1 MFDVEGFILVGGKST
16 RMGEDKA
23 ALCFEGQTS
32 IQRTAARMAPVTSR
46 VCLVGARQDQGRSP
60 FENVPDIHPQWG
72 ALGGIHAALISCRSQ
87 WALVVAC
94 DLPFLT
100 TELFGRLESLRAD
113 QFDAIV
119 PVQPDQRPQ
128 PLCAI
133 YRRPTCLPHVERLI
147 HRDEHT
153 PRALL
158 AAVNTRWVEFGELED
173 LPGADQFFFNMNT
186 PADLAQARKII
197 QGMNLGE
204 EPR

>member
-23 ALCFEGQTS
+23 ALSFDGRTS
-32 IQRTAARMAPVTSR
+32 IQRTAAEMAPVTSR
-46 VCLVGARQDQGRSP
+46 VRLVGARQDQGRSP
-60 FENVPDIHPQWG
+60 LENVPDIHRHWG
-72 ALGGIHAALISCRSQ
+72 ALGGIHAALIACRSP

-113 QFDAIV
+113 PLDAIV
-119 PVQPDQRPQ
+119 PVQPDERPQ

-133 YRRPTCLPHVERLI
+133 YRRDTCLSHAERLI
-147 HRDEHT
+147 EREEHT
-153 PRALL
+153 PRVLL
-158 AAVNTRWVEFGELED
+158 AAVNTRWVQFAELED
-173 LPGADQFFFNMNT
+173 LPGADHFFFNMNT

-197 QGMNLGE
+197 QGMNLGGKH
-204 EPR
+204 

>member
-1 MFDVEGFILVGGKST
+1 MFDVEGFILVGGKSS

-23 ALCFEGQTS
+23 ALSFDGQTS
-32 IQRTAARMAPVTSR
+32 IQRTAAEMAPVTSR

-60 FENVPDIHPQWG
+60 LENVPDIHLDWG
-72 ALGGIHAALISCRSQ
+72 ALGGIHAALIACRSQ

-100 TELFGRLESLRAD
+100 TELFGRLESLGAD
-113 QFDAIV
+113 PFDAVV
-119 PVQPDQRPQ
+119 PIQPDGRPQ

-133 YRRPTCLPHVERLI
+133 YRRDTCLPHVDRLI
-147 HRDEHT
+147 ERDEHT

-173 LPGADQFFFNMNT
+173 LPGAGQFFFNMNT
-186 PADLAQARKII
+186 PTDFAQARKII
-197 QGMNLGE
+197 QGMNLDGK
-204 EPR
+204 R

>member
-1 MFDVEGFILVGGKST
+1 MFDVEGFILVGGQSR

-23 ALCFEGQTS
+23 ALCFDGQPS

-46 VCLVGARQDQGRSP
+46 VCLVGARHDQGRSP

-72 ALGGIHAALISCRSQ
+72 ALGGIHAALIACRSH
-87 WALVVAC
+87 WALIVAC

-113 QFDAIV
+113 QVDAIV
-119 PVQPDQRPQ
+119 PIQPDQRPQ

-133 YRRPTCLPHVERLI
+133 YRRVTCLPHVEWLI
-147 HRDEHT
+147 ERDEHT

-158 AAVNTRWVEFGELED
+158 AAVNTRWVEFSELED

-186 PADLAQARKII
+186 PADLAKARKII
-197 QGMNLGE
+197 QGLDLGGK
-204 EPR
+204 P